1 MFKNAF
7 NLIEVFGFKIRV
19 DPSWFLIAALMV
31 WSLTTAYFPTILPEQ
46 SNLDLVAI
54 SIIATIGA
62 FVSLLIH
69 ELSHSLVARIYN
81 IKVTNITLFIF
92 GGVAELE
99 EDVTTPAAEF
109 WVSIAGPVSSFSLA
123 VLFYTIG
130 HINAALNASAPLI
143 ELLSYL
149 TLINVIIA
157 VFNLVPGF
165 PLDGGRILRSV
176 LWKLS
181 GNYVGATYVASL
193 GGQVFAVF
201 LMLTGMLAVFTS
213 AGAGG
218 LWQVLIGFFI
228 FMASRSSYAQVLMRE
243 ALKEKTISNLM
254 TQVIHKADVS
264 DTIDDLVNNIMLKY
278 GISFVPVTDG
288 DMLLGYID
296 KDVIHKIDAANRN
309 TTTVGDVFVA
319 SAPQNTVAID
329 LSLPALLNIMSKEN
343 QRKMLVSENGMLLG
357 VITLADLMGYV
368 SLRSNLMP
376 S

>member
-123 VLFYTIG
+123 VLFYW
-130 HINAALNASAPLI
+130 P
-143 ELLSYL
+143 Y
-149 TLINVIIA
+149 
-157 VFNLVPGF
+157 
-165 PLDGGRILRSV
+165 
-176 LWKLS
+176 
-181 GNYVGATYVASL
+181 
-193 GGQVFAVF
+193 
-201 LMLTGMLAVFTS
+201 
-213 AGAGG
+213 
-218 LWQVLIGFFI
+218 
-228 FMASRSSYAQVLMRE
+228 
-243 ALKEKTISNLM
+243 
-254 TQVIHKADVS
+254 
-264 DTIDDLVNNIMLKY
+264 
-278 GISFVPVTDG
+278 
-288 DMLLGYID
+288 
-296 KDVIHKIDAANRN
+296 
-309 TTTVGDVFVA
+309 
-319 SAPQNTVAID
+319 
-329 LSLPALLNIMSKEN
+329 
-343 QRKMLVSENGMLLG
+343 
-357 VITLADLMGYV
+357 
-368 SLRSNLMP
+368 
-376 S
+376 